1 MYSIGIGV
9 AVKSSLILGL
19 AWLLARLLR
28 PRSAAAR
35 HVVWTAAL
43 AAVLALPFLSVWL
56 PALRVRTTAALWA
69 TPADAMFEA
78 SAAVS
83 PAARTAGS
91 QVHGSTTA
99 SSMGTPWRADWQV
112 WLMLVWAAGFTMAF
126 AHTLAAC
133 AAAWRLRQSARPFPD
148 GALCT
153 GLSRALGIDRVVE
166 VREAAAGSMPMTFGL
181 LRPAI
186 LVPSEAVE
194 WDSERRR
201 NVLLHE
207 LAHVRRGD
215 AATHLLARAA
225 LNIYWWNPLA
235 WMAWRE
241 FLKERERAA
250 DDLVLSAGARASEYA
265 GHLLEVARTL
275 QTGPAM
281 GWAAVAMARRSQLEG
296 RLRAILDSGVNRAAA
311 GRASL
316 LAAVLLAVALVAPLA
331 AVRAQQSQT
340 QAAATDGN
348 AADAAIRAARSQNN
362 YERLE
367 NAGNAAAQLRMYGIA
382 HKLLDAALLIRA
394 ELFGEQ
400 SPQYGVGILKLAAL
414 ENKLNHE
421 QAAGELYTKAAHLL
435 GEQPEAAPALIH
447 LGITAIDKKDFPQAM
462 EYFQHVRRLNPTQ
475 AGAAMM
481 WMAVVEQ
488 RQQHMDEAEK
498 LYQGALAIQDPKS
511 VEAAITMEVY
521 GQFLRKQGRVDQAGE
536 MDTRAAAI
544 QAANALS
551 PVSHTGPAV
560 YKASSAGV
568 RPPSL
573 VSKVEPEY
581 SEEGRAAALEGTI
594 IVGVVIG
601 LDGLAHDARIL
612 SGLGL
617 GLDEQ
622 AVEAIQQWRFKP
634 GLKDGQPVPVAATIE
649 VNWRLL

>member
-1 MYSIGIGV
+1 MLNRRWFSGPKLLDWKQQTACGEYAGPFATFPNCRAGVDPDAQNRGVQAMYGIDPVQMFGLNV
-9 AVKSSLILGL
+9 TLRQIDSAFDDAVDRAMSVRLRKEEMLVMLFMARTGLPLSEVTMVHFREKSYPQWKG
-19 AWLLARLLR
+19 
-28 PRSAAAR
+28 
-35 HVVWTAAL
+35 AAL
-43 AAVLALPFLSVWL
+43 KPQLPVATGYGFYELK
-56 PALRVRTTAALWA
+56 PATSCESFGHGITFTEPSLGACPDFDTAN
-69 TPADAMFEA
+69 
-78 SAAVS
+78 S
-83 PAARTAGS
+83 
-91 QVHGSTTA
+91 
-99 SSMGTPWRADWQV
+99 
-112 WLMLVWAAGFTMAF
+112 
-126 AHTLAAC
+126 
-133 AAAWRLRQSARPFPD
+133 
-148 GALCT
+148 
-153 GLSRALGIDRVVE
+153 
-166 VREAAAGSMPMTFGL
+166 
-181 LRPAI
+181 
-186 LVPSEAVE
+186 
-194 WDSERRR
+194 
-201 NVLLHE
+201 
-207 LAHVRRGD
+207 
-215 AATHLLARAA
+215 
-225 LNIYWWNPLA
+225 
-235 WMAWRE
+235 
-241 FLKERERAA
+241 A

-281 GWAAVAMARRSQLEG
+281 GRAAVAMARRSQLEG
-296 RLRAILDSGVNRAAA
+296 RLLAILDSGVNRAAA

-340 QAAATDGN
+340 QAPAIDGN

-367 NAGNAAAQLRMYGIA
+367 NAGNAAAELRMYDIA

-400 SPQYGVGILKLAAL
+400 STQYGVGILKLAAL
-414 ENKLNHE
+414 ENKQNHE

-462 EYFQHVRRLNPTQ
+462 EYFQHVRRLNLTQ

-511 VEAAITMEVY
+511 AEAAITMEVY
-521 GQFLRKQGRVDQAGE
+521 GQFLRKQGRADQAGE

-544 QAANALS
+544 QAANVPS
-551 PVSHTGPAV
+551 PVSHTGPLV

-568 RPPSL
+568 RAPSL

-581 SEEGRAAALEGTI
+581 SEEGRAAGLEGTI

-601 LDGLAHDARIL
+601 LDGMAHDARIL
-612 SGLGL
+612 RGLGL